1 MTTVTPLDSKEI
13 NSPSYTHQT
22 IIVRLNNISGTRNPN
37 NSDEHHHKEI
47 IVSDMVIKF
56 PRWQRFDKWVG
67 SYEPDLIKSVLSNK
81 DIPKVFIAHYKEDP
95 ISYLQDDEQGD
106 SEQEQEQEDGD
117 WVIDGGHRLRAFV
130 RYKNNEFS
138 FPISI
143 DGVVD
148 DVYYNNVPHRR
159 NHSRVLN
166 ANEKIQ
172 FDNYQLNIT
181 HYTNMSETQ
190 AREKFNV
197 LNHSRPMTIG
207 EKLNS
212 INRPLVDFLR
222 DQAYQRY
229 SNGDDLIH
237 KFKKMRGRA
246 FSKISEHEFLVT
258 LYTIWSIVNPRG
270 TGEDRAN
277 KALEHCKVNEKE
289 LQYIMDEYDGVLI
302 QPNEVKRFEDTLES
316 IFHLDQELNCKA
328 TKKAFMLSALVHM
341 ACNSKTSAEFI
352 TMTDTFATNQV
363 EWTSIQSEKNKLIN
377 MTGSA
382 ENTQILNMYSQRQS
396 VIDPYNL
403 YLRYW
408 KTQKVSGIEKNGM
421 LHRKQIF
428 KELMDHMDNE

>member
-1 MTTVTPLDSKEI
+1 MTTVTPLDSQEI
-13 NSPSYTHQT
+13 NSSSYSHHT
-22 IIVRLNNISGTRNPN
+22 IIVELNNISGAPNPN
-37 NSDEHHHKEI
+37 NNDVNHHNEI
-47 IVSDMVIKF
+47 NVGDMIIKF

-81 DIPKVFIAHYKEDP
+81 DIPKVFISHYKEDP
-95 ISYLQDDEQGD
+95 ISYLEGGEQSGA
-106 SEQEQEQEDGD
+106 QEDGD

-130 RYKNNEFS
+130 RYKNNEYSLPIFS
-138 FPISI
+138 
-143 DGVVD
+143 DGEIF
-148 DVYYNNVPHRR
+148 DVYYNDVPHRR
-159 NHSRVLN
+159 NHARPLS
-166 ANEKIQ
+166 ANEKTQ
-172 FDNYQLNIT
+172 FDNYQLNLT

-229 SNGDDLIH
+229 PNGDDLIH
-237 KFKKMRGRA
+237 KFKKMRGKA

-258 LYTIWSIVNPRG
+258 LYSIWSIVNPRG

-277 KALEHCKVNEKE
+277 KELEHCKVNDKE
-289 LQYIMDEYDGVLI
+289 LEYIMEEYEDVLI
-302 QPNEVKRFEDTLES
+302 QENEVLQFEVALDS
-316 IFHLDQELNCKA
+316 IFHLDQELNRKA

-341 ACNSKTSAEFI
+341 SDNSKTSAEFI

-363 EWTSIQSEKNKLIN
+363 EWTSIQSDKNKLIN
-377 MTGSA
+377 SGEST
-382 ENTQILNMYSQRQS
+382 ETTQLMDMYSQQQS
-396 VIDPYNL
+396 AIDPYKL

-408 KTQKVSGIEKNGM
+408 KTQKTSGIEKNGM
-421 LHRKQIF
+421 VQRKQIF
-428 KELMDHMDNE
+428 NELMEHMGNE